1 MADDVTNRGPQDRAR
16 ISMTEAREVRYWTK
30 ELGVSKLRCCASRKL
45 CRSGT
50 ARTRQIGRSGTSER
64 GLPVRLRHASCE
76 PHYSTYA
83 CVCRKLRPFDFSDC
97 TIAMC
102 GYDFREGHRWDRSR
116 ILPLRAFVTF
126 SFFRQT
132 ECSKARGLDADGKL
146 FSLVFLHRQRRISRA
161 LLFCSHSGPLLG
173 ILQSCCHRH
182 LLSPRGPLRV
192 RHLAKKNPAAGGP
205 DTGLRTTKLCQ
216 YIRGQSAMAV
226 LPLTRRADSQQP
238 TYQSGGLQ
246 RCRR

>member
-1 MADDVTNRGPQDRAR
+1 MPSRTSR
-16 ISMTEAREVRYWTK
+16 T
-30 ELGVSKLRCCASRKL
+30 GVCA
-45 CRSGT
+45 
-50 ARTRQIGRSGTSER
+50 ENF
-64 GLPVRLRHASCE
+64 VRLIF
-76 PHYSTYA
+76 P
-83 CVCRKLRPFDFSDC
+83 DC

-102 GYDFREGHRWDRSR
+102 GYDLWEGHRWDRSR

-173 ILQSCCHRH
+173 ILQSCCHRY

-205 DTGLRTTKLCQ
+205 DIRTTK
-216 YIRGQSAMAV
+216 
-226 LPLTRRADSQQP
+226 
-238 TYQSGGLQ
+238 
-246 RCRR
+246 

>member
-1 MADDVTNRGPQDRAR
+1 MLAGIAKVLITTRPTQTSVLESVGSVCVSAVTLKAR
-16 ISMTEAREVRYWTK
+16 LAGLIVDKKEVGAPVRFAPKAT
-30 ELGVSKLRCCASRKL
+30 SAHCCAR
-45 CRSGT
+45 
-50 ARTRQIGRSGTSER
+50 A
-64 GLPVRLRHASCE
+64 AN
-76 PHYSTYA
+76 
-83 CVCRKLRPFDFSDC
+83 
-97 TIAMC
+97 
-102 GYDFREGHRWDRSR
+102 GYDFWEGHRWDRSR

-173 ILQSCCHRH
+173 ILQSCCHRY

-238 TYQSGGLQ
+238 TYQCGGLQ